1 MAAEQ
6 PDRLAMKAMIFAAG
20 LGTRLKPLTDHMPK
34 ALVPVRGIPLLAHQ
48 LNKLRDAGFEEV
60 VVNVHHFADQIEN
73 YLATHDFGLRVF
85 LSNEREELLDTG
97 GGLRKALSL
106 MGTDSPVLTHNVDI
120 LSNADLRKMA
130 DGYIG
135 ETVLLVSQRA
145 TQRYLLFDDEQRLVG
160 WTNLQTGEVRS
171 PYKRLDP
178 ARCRKWAYSG
188 IQVVAPEMFPLM
200 DTWPSRFSIID
211 FYLAVC
217 DRIAIRAL
225 PFSGLRLLD
234 VGKQDS
240 LEAAEQF
247 ITGQKEN

>member
-1 MAAEQ
+1 
-6 PDRLAMKAMIFAAG
+6 MKAMIFAAG
-20 LGTRLKPLTDHMPK
+20 LGTRLRPLTDHMPK
-34 ALVPVRGIPLLAHQ
+34 ALVPVAGVPMLQRVI
-48 LNKLRDAGFEEV
+48 LRLKESGFNDLV
-60 VVNVHHFADQIEN
+60 INIHHFGEQI
-73 YLATHDFGLRVF
+73 LDFLKANQNFGVRIRI
-85 LSNEREELLDTG
+85 SDERGELLDTG
-97 GGLRKALSL
+97 GGIRKARPLL
-106 MGTDSPVLTHNVDI
+106 DGDEPFLVHNVDI
-120 LSNADLRKMA
+120 LSNADLRKMT

-225 PFSGLRLLD
+225 PVSGLRLLD